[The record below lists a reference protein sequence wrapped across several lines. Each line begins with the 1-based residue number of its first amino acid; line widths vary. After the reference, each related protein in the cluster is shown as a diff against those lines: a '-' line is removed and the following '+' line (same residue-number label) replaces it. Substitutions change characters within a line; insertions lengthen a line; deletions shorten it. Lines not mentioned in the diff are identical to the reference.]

1 MIVVTGAAGFIGS
14 CMIQKLN
21 EVGYAD
27 VLAVDD
33 FTRPDKQP
41 NVDNKQ
47 LWGQVHR
54 DNFIRW
60 LERHHQ
66 EVDAVIHLGARTDT
80 TEMNAAIFDTLNF
93 EYSRA
98 LWMLC
103 SGFQIPFLYASSAA
117 TYGLGELGYSD
128 DHALIPQLKPL
139 NPYGQSK
146 QDFDVWVLE
155 NNQPNPLPPAAGQ
168 QGGKESPPFTGGLG
182 GAYATGD
189 QKGAPPISAPPGAA
203 PPHWAGF
210 KFFNVYGPNE
220 YHKGRMA
227 SVIFHTVRQIKAT
240 GAMKLFRSHRPDFT
254 DGGQQRDFIYV
265 KDVVDTL
272 LHFLEQKPV
281 NAIYNLGTGQAR
293 TFLDLAT
300 ATFRALDLEPNI
312 SFVPTPLDIRDT
324 YQYYTQADM
333 TKLRSAGYQNPF
345 HALEAGIDDYVKH
358 YLREES
364 IW

>member
-1 MIVVTGAAGFIGS
+1 LEPKPCRKAQGQRLKPQFPNHSNILTMIVVTGAAGFIGS

-21 EVGYAD
+21 EAGYAD

-41 NVDNKQ
+41 NIDNKQ

-60 LERHHQ
+60 LEKHHA

-80 TEMNAAIFDTLNF
+80 TEMDTAIFDVLNL

-117 TYGLGELGYSD
+117 TYGLGELGYVD
-128 DHALIPQLKPL
+128 DHRLIPQLKPL

-155 NNQPNPLPPAAGQ
+155 RSKNVADATTPPQ
-168 QGGKESPPFTGGLG
+168 
-182 GAYATGD
+182 
-189 QKGAPPISAPPGAA
+189 
-203 PPHWAGF
+203 WAGF

-227 SVIFHTVRQIKAT
+227 SVIMHTARQIKAT
-240 GAMKLFRSHRPDFT
+240 GSMKLFRSHRPDFT
-254 DGGQQRDFIYV
+254 DGGQSRDFIYV
-265 KDVVDTL
+265 KDVVNTL
-272 LHFLEQKPV
+272 LFFMENKPA

-293 TFLDLAT
+293 TFLDLA
-300 ATFRALDLEPNI
+300 ASTFQSLGVPPNI
-312 SFVPTPLDIRDT
+312 TFVDTPADIRST
-324 YQYYTQADM
+324 YQYFTEADM
-333 TKLRSAGYQNPF
+333 TKLRTAGYQEPF
-345 HALEAGIDDYVKH
+345 YSLEAGIDDYVQQ
-358 YLREES
+358 YLREEL